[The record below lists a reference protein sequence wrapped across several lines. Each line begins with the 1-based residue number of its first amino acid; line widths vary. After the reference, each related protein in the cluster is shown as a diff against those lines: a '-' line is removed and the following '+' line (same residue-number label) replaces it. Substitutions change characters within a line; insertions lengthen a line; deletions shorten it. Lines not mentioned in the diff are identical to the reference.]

1 MPDYFSI
8 ISPKK
13 GKKKVNK
20 QWPVSGGKKQP
31 PKPKAKR
38 GAQ

>member
-1 MPDYFSI
+1 MPDYFNI

-13 GKKKVNK
+13 GKKTNR